1 MKNKRHLIVLTIVFT
16 ISTLLFG
23 QQQSRNPLLNGDEIV
38 LQGELETG
46 IGPDDIGA
54 SVDDYNVQV
63 CFSRSFGNVTL
74 SLYNSNGILIY
85 NGVINTD
92 IQQLAVIP
100 ISGYASGTYTLV
112 LSNGNGVAEGEF
124 DR

>member
-1 MKNKRHLIVLTIVFT
+1 MKNKHHLILSILCFF
-16 ISTLLFG
+16 SAFLFG
-23 QQQSRNPLLNGDEIV
+23 QQESAFPLLDGDEIV

-54 SVDDYNVQV
+54 SVDEYNVQV
-63 CFSRSFGNVTL
+63 FFNRSFGNVTL
-74 SLYNSNGILIY
+74 SLYNENGVLIY
-85 NGVINTD
+85 SGVVNTA

-100 ISGYASGTYTLV
+100 FNGYPTGTYLLV